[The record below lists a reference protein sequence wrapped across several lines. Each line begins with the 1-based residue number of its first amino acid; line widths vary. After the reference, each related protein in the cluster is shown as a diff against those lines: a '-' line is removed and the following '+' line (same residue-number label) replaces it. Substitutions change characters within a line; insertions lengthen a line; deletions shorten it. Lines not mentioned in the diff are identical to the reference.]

1 MDNNLQ
7 ALIAKAWKSE
17 ELFLEPGF
25 HEFQETVTVRISGT
39 VEKKPDQHVAPTTSL
54 PTILTIALLL
64 QKSGATGP
72 HALNL
77 LKDCISE
84 AMANGKSKDK
94 EIAAQV
100 QEVEKVVETVKREL
114 IAKLPKQK
122 RSGRVLTKDL
132 EIEVTPVFEFEEV
145 LEPAAA

>member
-1 MDNNLQ
+1 MDNIK
-7 ALIAKAWKSE
+7 ALLAKVWKNKP
-17 ELFLEPGF
+17 LDLEPGIHDF
-25 HEFQETVTVRISGT
+25 EETVTVRISGT
-39 VEKKPDQHVAPTTSL
+39 VEKKPDQYVAGTTSL
-54 PTILTIALLL
+54 TTILTIALLL
-64 QKSGATGP
+64 QKSGVTGP

-100 QEVEKVVETVKREL
+100 KEVEKVVETIKRDL

-122 RSGRVLTKDL
+122 RSGRVVTKEL
-132 EIEVTPVFEFEEV
+132 EIEVMPVFEFEEV